1 MTTKEYSMNCVPLK
15 NGKFQY
21 RQRYADP
28 LLSTPKKTVF
38 KYACVTLN
46 KDTKQAQNKAR
57 EILTQKIAKKLH
69 GASLSS
75 QITFGQI
82 ADDYKNTAK
91 KRLAYTTYYSKSGSL
106 NKIRALIGE
115 NTLAANLSTQYFNR
129 FFDNLLYRDKH
140 RDKPLSNAT
149 VTSYKSIINQC
160 YEEAVRHG
168 LLSTNPIRDVKINYR
183 SEVQKRRNEIEK
195 KYFEESELTVI
206 FDDIRKVNRPDIAD
220 ILEFQVK
227 TGMRIGEASALQV
240 KNIVKHGDNYY
251 ARVTGDLYQVR
262 KPKPGTKAVRKS
274 KGAKNATSNRDV
286 LLSPSAQK
294 IAIRLIK
301 NKKANDY
308 IFKNNRSPQGF
319 FKPTKL
325 DLFLKGVKKRTKID
339 KIFTTHTFRHS
350 YISILAQKGVPL
362 QIIQQQ
368 TGHSNSRVISQI
380 YLHIT
385 KKAQQDFANKL
396 KEINF

>member
-1 MTTKEYSMNCVPLK
+1 MTTKEYAVYCTPLK
-15 NGKFQY
+15 NGKFKY

-28 LLSTPKKTVF
+28 LLSTPEKTVT
-38 KYACVTLN
+38 KAVYVTLTKN
-46 KDTKQAQNKAR
+46 TKQAESKAR
-57 EILTQKIAKKLH
+57 EILAEKIAIKLND
-69 GASLSS
+69 ASNGSNV
-75 QITFGQI
+75 TFGKI
-82 ADDYKNTAK
+82 ANEYKKIAK
-91 KRLAYTTYYSKSGSL
+91 KRLAYTTYYSKSSSL
-106 NKIRALIGE
+106 SKIVASIGE
-115 NTLAANLSTQYFNR
+115 NTLAAKLTTQYFNR
-129 FFDNLLYRDKH
+129 FFDDLLYGDT
-140 RDKPLSNAT
+140 PLSNAT
-149 VTSYKSIINQC
+149 ITSYKSIINQC
-160 YEEAVRHG
+160 YEGAVRHG
-168 LLSTNPIRDVKINYR
+168 LLSENPIKDVKINYK
-183 SEVQKRRNEIEK
+183 SEVQKRRNEIER

-227 TGMRIGEASALQV
+227 TGMRIGEVSALQK
-240 KNIVKHGDNYY
+240 KNIIKHGDDYY

-262 KPKPGTKAVRKS
+262 KPKPGTKAIRKS

-294 IAIRLIK
+294 IALRLIK
-301 NKKANDY
+301 NKKADDY

-368 TGHSNSRVISQI
+368 TGHSNSRIISQI

-385 KKAQQDFANKL
+385 QKAKEDFANKL